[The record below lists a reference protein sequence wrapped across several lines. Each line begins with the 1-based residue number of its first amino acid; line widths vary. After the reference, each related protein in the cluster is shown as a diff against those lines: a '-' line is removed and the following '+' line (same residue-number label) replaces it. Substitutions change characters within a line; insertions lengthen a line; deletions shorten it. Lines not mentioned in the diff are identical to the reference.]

1 MPGVNVNVGDD
12 YKASV
17 SPHGGPGGRAM
28 AAIVSR
34 LSDGRKKH
42 LLSRLS
48 RLLFLGSQ
56 QHFPQAHT
64 GLSGFL
70 SPNTSAFY
78 TYRGSL
84 TMPPCSEVVTWTV
97 FDRLLDVGEEQVRDS
112 LCNVEDAF
120 GDGHVGVAFGSHV

>member
-1 MPGVNVNVGDD
+1 
-12 YKASV
+12 
-17 SPHGGPGGRAM
+17 M
-28 AAIVSR
+28 AAILSR

-48 RLLFLGSQ
+48 RLLFFGSQ
-56 QHFPQAHT
+56 QHFPPAHT
-64 GLSGFL
+64 RLSGFL

-84 TMPPCSEVVTWTV
+84 TMPPCSEAVTWTV

-120 GDGHVGVAFGSHV
+120 GDGHVGVTFGSHV

>member
-1 MPGVNVNVGDD
+1 WQ
-12 YKASV
+12 V
-17 SPHGGPGGRAM
+17 SHRGGPGGRAM

-34 LSDGRKKH
+34 LSNGRKKH

-48 RLLFLGSQ
+48 RLLYFGSQ

-64 GLSGFL
+64 RLSGFL

-84 TMPPCSEVVTWTV
+84 TMPPCSEAVTWTV
-97 FDRLLDVGEEQVRDS
+97 FDRLLDVREEQVRDS

-120 GDGHVGVAFGSHV
+120 DDGHAGADAG